1 MNAYQQLE
9 QHLKKY
15 YDFENLAAI
24 VSWDEAAMMPT
35 GGGQARAEALA
46 TLSTVQHGWLT
57 NKKVAE
63 LIKQAKDLNGLSLW
77 QQRNLYWIEKNT
89 SNQPAFLQN

>member
-1 MNAYQQLE
+1 MGVFSIQGRINE
-9 QHLKKY
+9 RISTIRTTSKKY

-57 NKKVAE
+57 NKK
-63 LIKQAKDLNGLSLW
+63 
-77 QQRNLYWIEKNT
+77 
-89 SNQPAFLQN
+89 